1 MITKA
6 NMHLGFNCKDLE
18 KSMWWYE
25 TFLGCK
31 EKFTLYWGDLLPK
44 DEEMRSRMDP
54 ERIAYLE
61 SIKDDKWIVYMEVMD
76 CPGTFIELFNEP
88 TAHIPHLPDQA
99 VDLNY
104 THYAHT
110 VDDVEAFCQ
119 SVLEKGG
126 EEYIWLTP
134 RLNID
139 RTKAMWLMDPDG
151 NKMEFIEYNEY
162 SMELIGRDL
171 PEGVD
176 FFGKLKETE
185 D

>member
-1 MITKA
+1 M
-6 NMHLGFNCKDLE
+6 
-18 KSMWWYE
+18 
-25 TFLGCK
+25 
-31 EKFTLYWGDLLPK
+31 
-44 DEEMRSRMDP
+44 
-54 ERIAYLE
+54 
-61 SIKDDKWIVYMEVMD
+61 MD